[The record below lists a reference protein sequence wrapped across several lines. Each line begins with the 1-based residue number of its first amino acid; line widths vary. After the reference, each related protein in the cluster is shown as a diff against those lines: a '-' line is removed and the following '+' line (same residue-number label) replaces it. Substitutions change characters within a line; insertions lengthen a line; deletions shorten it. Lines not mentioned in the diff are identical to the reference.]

1 MHFSQLGF
9 YQLFALIEALEPVL
23 LYAVLLKAVSPNL
36 VVILICA
43 RLKMFY
49 ILFLAICSEFFNLG
63 DRVKFLFFVVNFLF
77 FVVNFLSRNSRI
89 AILGNH
95 VIGFK

>member
-1 MHFSQLGF
+1 MHFSQLWF

-23 LYAVLLKAVSPNL
+23 LYAVLLKAASPNL

-49 ILFLAICSEFFNLG
+49 ILFLAI
-63 DRVKFLFFVVNFLF
+63 
-77 FVVNFLSRNSRI
+77 
-89 AILGNH
+89 
-95 VIGFK
+95 